1 MTPTL
6 TLDQMTALLARVPAL
21 LFNTADCTTDR
32 VEGEERRE
40 PDLHEGESYK
50 PGPNSDLAF

>member
-1 MTPTL
+1 MNAPAL
-6 TLDQMTALLARVPAL
+6 TLDQMTAILATLPAL
-21 LFNTADCTTDR
+21 LFGAVRTADEA
-32 VEGEERRE
+32 EGEERRE